1 MQKKQ
6 ISPWWLAAVFVWY
19 VINIR
24 VEAGIATLFERMV
37 DGLVGGGVFL
47 VILYYAAQFFDF
59 LEIKDDKKTDL

>member
-24 VEAGIATLFERMV
+24 VEAGIATALERTV
-37 DGLVGGGVFL
+37 DGLVGGLLFL
-47 VILYYAAQFFDF
+47 VALYYAARFFGF
-59 LEIKDDKKTDL
+59 LELKDEE

>member
-24 VEAGIATLFERMV
+24 VEAGIATALERTV
-37 DGLVGGGVFL
+37 DGLVGGLLLL
-47 VILYYAAQFFDF
+47 VLLYYGARFFGF
-59 LEIKDDKKTDL
+59 LELKDEE

>member
-24 VEAGIATLFERMV
+24 VEAGIATALERTV
-37 DGLVGGGVFL
+37 DGLVGGVLLL
-47 VILYYAAQFFDF
+47 VLLYYGARFFGF
-59 LEIKDDKKTDL
+59 LELKDEE